1 MSLIPINKTH
11 LKTILIW
18 RNSGVVRYSMF
29 SQQKI
34 SWEEHLNWFK
44 KIHSS
49 QLEKWFLFV
58 NEKKVPSGV
67 VYFKEIDLN
76 KKKAEWGFYANPE
89 AESGT
94 GMRMSLEAINYAFL
108 EMGLEKIESSVL
120 MSNQRSIAMHEK
132 VGFSESNGIANDAR
146 IRRFNLFSKD
156 WPLKEKVLRRNI
168 EEQSK
173 SKKRYRNLFE

>member
-1 MSLIPINKTH
+1 MSLIPINKSH

-18 RNSGVVRYSMF
+18 RNSEVVRYSMF

-34 SWEEHLNWFK
+34 SWEEHVDWFK
-44 KIHSS
+44 KIYSS
-49 QLEKWFLFV
+49 QLEKWFLYID
-58 NEKKVPSGV
+58 EKRVPSGV
-67 VYFKEIDLN
+67 VYFKEIDVN
-76 KKKAEWGFYANPE
+76 KKADWGFYANPE

-94 GMRMSLEAINYAFL
+94 GMRMSLEAINYAFF

-120 MSNQRSIAMHEK
+120 ISNQRSIAMHEK

-156 WPLKEKVLRRNI
+156 WPFKEKVLRRNI
-168 EEQSK
+168 EEQIK
-173 SKKRYRNLFE
+173 SKKTL

>member
-1 MSLIPINKTH
+1 MSLTPINKVH
-11 LKTILIW
+11 LNKILLW
-18 RNSGVVRYSMF
+18 RNSEVVRNSMF
-29 SQQKI
+29 SQQII
-34 SWEEHLNWFK
+34 SWEEHVSWFK
-44 KIHSS
+44 KIHGS
-49 QLEKWFLFV
+49 QIEKWFLYID
-58 NEKKVPSGV
+58 EKRVPSGV

-76 KKKAEWGFYANPE
+76 KKKADWGFYANPE

-120 MSNQRSIAMHEK
+120 MSNQRSITMHEK
-132 VGFSESNGIANDAR
+132 VGFSESYGIANDAR

-173 SKKRYRNLFE
+173 SKKTL